1 LKSRIRNYRGQERRL
16 VTLKLG
22 IAYGTPADK
31 LAKVPQVIRAAAQG
45 EKKVTFDR
53 SNFTT
58 FDWTALITESVY
70 YVATA
75 SYAEY
80 MDTQQRINLE
90 ILRRLDAESIEIAH
104 QQPIVGSPPPA
115 AGAAK

>member
-1 LKSRIRNYRGQERRL
+1 
-16 VTLKLG
+16 
-22 IAYGTPADK
+22 
-31 LAKVPQVIRAAAQG
+31 
-45 EKKVTFDR
+45 
-53 SNFTT
+53 
-58 FDWTALITESVY
+58 
-70 YVATA
+70 
-75 SYAEY
+75 

>member
-1 LKSRIRNYRGQERRL
+1 

-31 LAKVPQVIRAAAQG
+31 LARVPDIIRAAAQS
-45 EKKVTFDR
+45 EQKVTFDR

-70 YVATA
+70 YVSTA

-90 ILRRLDAESIEIAH
+90 ILRRLDAESIDIAH
-104 QQPIVGSPPPA
+104 QMPIVASSP
-115 AGAAK
+115 AGAPK